1 MSVAIERVLGDT
13 GELVFSDI
21 SLPSPVVPLGPS
33 AGGLVYCLET
43 STAGAITVA
52 WYAAH
57 RADAIF
63 WQLADGANM
72 PITTTIQPGRCYEL
86 PTELFGAALLKAIP
100 STAGQT
106 CKLVFS
112 LKA

>member
-21 SLPSPVVPLGPS
+21 SLPSPAVPLGPS
-33 AGGLVYCLET
+33 AGALVYCLET
-43 STAGAITVA
+43 STAGAITVG

-57 RADAIF
+57 RADASF
-63 WQLADGANM
+63 RQLADGTNV

-86 PTELFGAALLKAIP
+86 PAELFGAALVRAIP
-100 STAGQT
+100 TTAGQT
-106 CKLVFS
+106 CRLVFS
-112 LKA
+112 LKG